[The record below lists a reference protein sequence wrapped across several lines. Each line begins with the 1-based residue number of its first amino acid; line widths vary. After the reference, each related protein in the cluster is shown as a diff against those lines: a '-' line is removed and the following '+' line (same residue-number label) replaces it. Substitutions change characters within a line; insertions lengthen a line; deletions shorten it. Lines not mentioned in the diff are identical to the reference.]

1 MMQKVWKRVAVVAAL
16 GVLVSGC
23 SMFDSVGGWFS
34 APSKS
39 KLKGERI
46 SILTNEDAL
55 KPDPTLADTRVVLPK
70 PYRNSEWPEP
80 GGYASNAMYHLEATG
95 PLQQIWDVDAGKGSD
110 IDSRLTA
117 PPIVAAGRVYV
128 LDAAAHVRAFNAQT
142 GEKLWEADVAPK
154 GGEPGFFNSASFGL
168 IGSSNR
174 VDPTKGFGGGVAFD
188 NGRVFVSSG
197 FGDVVAL
204 NAADGKQI
212 WKTPLGVPI
221 VNAPVANGGRV
232 FVSSQDNHFYALAQS
247 DGRKL
252 WDHQGITESAGIL
265 ESTSAAVAGEFV
277 IVPYTSGELFA
288 IRVQNGR
295 PAWNDMLTRS
305 GTVTALSELD
315 DIAGRPVVDR
325 DLVFAISHSGIMAA
339 INLSTGGRSWSR
351 DIGGTVGG
359 GRLGLC
365 PDHRQPAFL
374 PSAQGWA
381 GEVDSPD
388 AALGRS
394 GRQKRP
400 HRLVRAGAGIE
411 PPDRAVLHRQ
421 SGFGLPLYGPVAW
434 RNRHSGR
441 YDDRTCG
448 GQRHSLSGDPRRPP
462 GGTEIAIPGL
472 AFPSP
477 IVYSLRARVSWRH
490 ACL

>member
-46 SILTNEDAL
+46 SILTNEDSI

-142 GEKLWEADVAPK
+142 GEKLWETDVAPK

-174 VDPTKGFGGGVAFD
+174 IDPTKGFGGGVAFD

-204 NAADGKQI
+204 NAADGKEI

-325 DLVFAISHSGIMAA
+325 DMVFAISHSGIMAA
-339 INLSTGGRSWSR
+339 INLSTGGRAWSR
-351 DIGGTVGG
+351 DIGGIQTPWAAGDWVYVLTTDNQLFCLQRKDGRVKWIHQMPRWEDQEDKSG
-359 GRLGLC
+359 PIVWSGPVLVSNRLILLSSTGKAASVSPYTGQLLGEIDTPDGTMIAPVVANDILYLVTRDGRL
-365 PDHRQPAFL
+365 
-374 PSAQGWA
+374 
-381 GEVDSPD
+381 V
-388 AALGRS
+388 AL
-394 GRQKRP
+394 K
-400 HRLVRAGAGIE
+400 
-411 PPDRAVLHRQ
+411 
-421 SGFGLPLYGPVAW
+421 
-434 RNRHSGR
+434 
-441 YDDRTCG
+441 
-448 GQRHSLSGDPRRPP
+448 
-462 GGTEIAIPGL
+462 
-472 AFPSP
+472 
-477 IVYSLRARVSWRH
+477 
-490 ACL
+490 

>member
-212 WKTPLGVPI
+212 WKTSLGVPI

-305 GTVTALSELD
+305 GAVTALSELD

-351 DIGGTVGG
+351 DIGGIQTPWAAGDWVYVLTTDNQLFCLQRKDGRVKWIHQMPRWEDQEDKSG
-359 GRLGLC
+359 PIVWSGPVLVSNRLIVLSSTGKAASVSPYTGQLLGEIDIPDGTMIAPVVANDILYLVTRDGRL
-365 PDHRQPAFL
+365 
-374 PSAQGWA
+374 
-381 GEVDSPD
+381 V
-388 AALGRS
+388 AL
-394 GRQKRP
+394 K
-400 HRLVRAGAGIE
+400 
-411 PPDRAVLHRQ
+411 
-421 SGFGLPLYGPVAW
+421 
-434 RNRHSGR
+434 
-441 YDDRTCG
+441 
-448 GQRHSLSGDPRRPP
+448 
-462 GGTEIAIPGL
+462 
-472 AFPSP
+472 
-477 IVYSLRARVSWRH
+477 
-490 ACL
+490 